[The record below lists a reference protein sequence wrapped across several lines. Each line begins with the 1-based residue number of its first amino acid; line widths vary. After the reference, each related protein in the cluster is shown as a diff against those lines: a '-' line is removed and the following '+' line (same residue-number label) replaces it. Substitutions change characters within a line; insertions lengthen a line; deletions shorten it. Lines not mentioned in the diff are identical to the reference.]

1 MVLYGQ
7 VVVGAPGSGK
17 TTYCNGMQQYLRQIG
32 RETLVVNLDPA
43 NEFQGH
49 GGHDEAEP
57 ISNDNGNE
65 QSQSKSQSHLPYDVI
80 LDASEEI
87 INLSSVMEELSLG
100 PNGGLLYC
108 MEYIEHHISTLI
120 QMLTER
126 IDQHCAGDKD
136 TNTNTNERPPPYLLF
151 DFPGQVELYTHNT
164 SVQKILDLL
173 TSKMDLRLTAIH
185 LVDAHA
191 CVDASKFISAA
202 LLSTTTMLRLELPAV
217 NVLSKIDLLSGYGE
231 GSVPFNLDYFV
242 ECQDLDRL
250 LPFLEGMGVNSSGA
264 GNDDEAER
272 RIMEDEEYRRA
283 RLKTK
288 STRFYKRYHKLHREM
303 CEVIDDY
310 SLLGYMPLDINDAV
324 SVGRLVARI
333 DKCNGYVFTG
343 RNRSAGER
351 EDGENGG
358 GAKANNV
365 QDMFKCAMQ
374 LDSDWGYEQIADVQE
389 RYMGSFQEE
398 VAELNSAAG
407 TRKLEKSTDHD
418 DGNGI

>member
-1 MVLYGQ
+1 
-7 VVVGAPGSGK
+7 
-17 TTYCNGMQQYLRQIG
+17 
-32 RETLVVNLDPA
+32 
-43 NEFQGH
+43 
-49 GGHDEAEP
+49 
-57 ISNDNGNE
+57 
-65 QSQSKSQSHLPYDVI
+65 
-80 LDASEEI
+80 
-87 INLSSVMEELSLG
+87 
-100 PNGGLLYC
+100 
-108 MEYIEHHISTLI
+108 
-120 QMLTER
+120 
-126 IDQHCAGDKD
+126 
-136 TNTNTNERPPPYLLF
+136 
-151 DFPGQVELYTHNT
+151 
-164 SVQKILDLL
+164 
-173 TSKMDLRLTAIH
+173 
-185 LVDAHA
+185 
-191 CVDASKFISAA
+191 
-202 LLSTTTMLRLELPAV
+202 
-217 NVLSKIDLLSGYGE
+217 
-231 GSVPFNLDYFV
+231 
-242 ECQDLDRL
+242 
-250 LPFLEGMGVNSSGA
+250 
-264 GNDDEAER
+264 
-272 RIMEDEEYRRA
+272 MEDEEYRRA